1 MSAHSAVSRRT
12 FLIATAATAG
22 AAAWPRIGLA
32 QPKATITY
40 WNGLTGADGKVMDE
54 LIDRF
59 TRETGIAIEQQRIP
73 WADLYA
79 KLQVSV
85 PAGQG
90 PDLALIHTVEV
101 SHFASDSILEAID
114 DGTL

>member
-1 MSAHSAVSRRT
+1 MSRAHSAVSRRT

-22 AAAWPRIGLA
+22 AAAWPRFGLA

-59 TRETGIAIEQQRIP
+59 TR
-73 WADLYA
+73 
-79 KLQVSV
+79 K
-85 PAGQG
+85 PASRSSSSASRG
-90 PDLALIHTVEV
+90 PSSTPSCRCRCRRARTR
-101 SHFASDSILEAID
+101 
-114 DGTL
+114 TWR